1 MKKTQATIKRLQK
14 PPEGSA
20 PPIFK
25 SRSQREKY
33 DRHCAAGGRAFAD
46 LDMRS
51 RHDDAV
57 LLDEIAAVIHGVNR
71 EHYQFE
77 QLVNGTAHC
86 LTLQSPDIA
95 DLRLGLERRQTAC
108 PDFNTSALSDLV
120 LKTTACGYGT
130 PSQGCGEID
139 PPFTPGTAIGIF
151 TKTFRCGDVPVSVF
165 IALCEKTNRIIPVVG
180 PNFDEGLIVLL
191 KDIALLYRDYAPLNI
206 KIFNPCS
213 DHRSEGI
220 LQHLEKVNAVY
231 HREHPDCTGPFFEF
245 SQMEG
250 DSTLHAV
257 TEAVRSAV
265 MLLTSITIE
274 AVGKRLF
281 NSEGR
286 HPFGLNDTMTLVK
299 VLTHFAIKYNAEGQ
313 HTARERRL
321 GRLL

>member
-1 MKKTQATIKRLQK
+1 MKKTRTTLNRLQK
-14 PPEGSA
+14 PPEDSA
-20 PPIFK
+20 PPMFK

-33 DRHCAAGGRAFAD
+33 DRHCAAGGQAFAD

-139 PPFTPGTAIGIF
+139 PPLYAWHGHRHFHEDLSLRRRTRFRFHRPLRKNEPHHPGRG
-151 TKTFRCGDVPVSVF
+151 
-165 IALCEKTNRIIPVVG
+165 
-180 PNFDEGLIVLL
+180 
-191 KDIALLYRDYAPLNI
+191 
-206 KIFNPCS
+206 
-213 DHRSEGI
+213 
-220 LQHLEKVNAVY
+220 
-231 HREHPDCTGPFFEF
+231 
-245 SQMEG
+245 
-250 DSTLHAV
+250 
-257 TEAVRSAV
+257 
-265 MLLTSITIE
+265 
-274 AVGKRLF
+274 
-281 NSEGR
+281 
-286 HPFGLNDTMTLVK
+286 
-299 VLTHFAIKYNAEGQ
+299 AE
-313 HTARERRL
+313 L
-321 GRLL
+321 

>member
-1 MKKTQATIKRLQK
+1 MKKTRTTLNRLQK

-20 PPIFK
+20 PPMFK

-130 PSQGCGEID
+130 PSGSED
-139 PPFTPGTAIGIF
+139 PEP
-151 TKTFRCGDVPVSVF
+151 
-165 IALCEKTNRIIPVVG
+165 
-180 PNFDEGLIVLL
+180 
-191 KDIALLYRDYAPLNI
+191 
-206 KIFNPCS
+206 
-213 DHRSEGI
+213 
-220 LQHLEKVNAVY
+220 
-231 HREHPDCTGPFFEF
+231 
-245 SQMEG
+245 
-250 DSTLHAV
+250 
-257 TEAVRSAV
+257 
-265 MLLTSITIE
+265 
-274 AVGKRLF
+274 
-281 NSEGR
+281 
-286 HPFGLNDTMTLVK
+286 
-299 VLTHFAIKYNAEGQ
+299 
-313 HTARERRL
+313 
-321 GRLL
+321 GRLS